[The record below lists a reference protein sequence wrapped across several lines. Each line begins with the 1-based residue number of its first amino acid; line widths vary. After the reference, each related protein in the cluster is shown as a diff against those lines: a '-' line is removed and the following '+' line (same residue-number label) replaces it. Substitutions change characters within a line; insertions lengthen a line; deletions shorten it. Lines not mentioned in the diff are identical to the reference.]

1 MFERFSGD
9 LIEWFND
16 ERLKISDRLFRIW
29 FDYNEHDVCEFYF
42 ITQIIKVDDRYLL
55 GLQSFNVN
63 DDKFKDNHLR
73 FVYLDEIR
81 NLEYYEDDLEEGE

>member
-55 GLQSFNVN
+55 GLQEFSITGENS
-63 DDKFKDNHLR
+63 KSNHLR

-81 NLEYYEDDLEEGE
+81 VLEYYENDIDEE